1 MSYQPTTNLR
11 HNGILRVLSQDH
23 WESVVARV
31 LDQRENLP
39 NDARRKL
46 QTAINHV
53 VRIQQFPNR
62 PAIAPSPLLKD
73 PVLNQ
78 LRRSEELANAVLH
91 SWFATQDTLYAIVR
105 KYLHSKEKEVEY
117 PDFDSHEFQGTLTQD
132 DWSSACEAIL
142 QAHHELN
149 EGDIALMVC
158 FAMNKAPSQPY
169 TAQAKVTEPEGAH
182 IIEQVREYLELLPA
196 DSAEW
201 REYIPEF
208 LTAAADIVDR
218 KGAERQVAATF
229 LALSLNIGQLEKYSD
244 KLTYLELDTSSW
256 LVSDDTPLED
266 VSSAITLLS
275 SFSSLLED
283 YDLAPPVGSSITESQ
298 RLWEERM
305 AISRSIQHHKA
316 ELDLIL
322 ISTDPPRGGHLT
334 SDPDDQ
340 KENQVEELVGEPQP
354 GLSDLILSSGKLE
367 FNPTTTDYL
376 IEVEHSDR
384 SLMLTP
390 VLTRPDAAVKVTVE
404 TPDGG
409 SIEITDQEDGTF
421 KLQNLDL
428 GQTTIFI
435 GISTTALALPDSY
448 RLTVKCVASDEPE
461 NSRNA
466 DASLKRL
473 ELSVGD
479 LKFSQDTMNYSV
491 ELTDDSDELIV
502 QVETTDEAATVTL
515 SAKLNDGTTTSDINL
530 GGTQYV
536 IGRDILDAGEVTLLI
551 TVSAA
556 DNETN
561 RVYTVFLKKAT
572 TVDLPRIL
580 WSLVSQDDLAGAYW
594 LSKSMSA
601 QGLNTP
607 IEPSLLKA
615 AQGARWLKADSDVY
629 VEDLFDIVGSTE
641 AADDRDDQVLLRLGA
656 SLLPSLI
663 APETN
668 MLGWLSSP
676 RCLPVM
682 DTIVSPIKEFAG
694 MGYSCLPEH
703 VNGDEGFQSL
713 EVRITEASD
722 EARRW
727 LGEASNYQTNFRRA
741 VIIWQYLCRDGLV
754 GRMLTIAAEDDR
766 SQAEIARAC
775 VEEIR
780 QGDYAEIFDRGYSAT
795 APRHSKPAQIVGGA
809 RDWLIKRLGEAKD
822 RAEAW
827 YKLVVRA
834 MVNHSE
840 NSDQWLQERV
850 SHLRQELRANYLPV
864 MEGLLELGAASNPP
878 SVAGSA
884 ICAARSLEQLGAY
897 LDLGLNTSSSLEQPS
912 VVRDVTRVVE
922 SHRQRAIV
930 EDTDSTLETAMA
942 ARLFWVDSLDLND
955 LGLPRS
961 EQDLLLLSSSDSR
974 LDLPDTG
981 LEEAIRNRINN
992 LQDFRFVDF
1001 MIEGL
1006 SGDAIERVN
1015 SLVSSAIV
1023 DDRRTLQGDI
1033 EATRATIEQAEKDGV
1048 IEFEGATWD
1057 KHVET
1062 LNDIVVGEIKNF
1074 KAAFDSLDS
1083 IRSELDE
1090 EREKRRQELLN
1101 EWDDL
1106 LSSSDEGEQN
1116 VGSLFDEV
1124 NSTFKQASNSST
1136 LDIRVMEDCVSRL
1149 RNFQAEDEIAL
1160 PNLSPER
1167 ERTSSLEEFL
1177 SWCQEIKD
1185 PKAYANDNGG
1195 LKRFRQELTTEGSE

>member
-62 PAIAPSPLLKD
+62 PAIAPSPFLKD

-266 VSSAITLLS
+266 VSKAIRLLS

-322 ISTDPPRGGHLT
+322 ISTAPPRGGHLT

-641 AADDRDDQVLLRLGA
+641 AADDRDDQVLLRLAA

-1185 PKAYANDNGG
+1185 PRAYANDSGG
-1195 LKRFRQELTTEGSE
+1195 LKRFRQELTIEGSE

>member
-1 MSYQPTTNLR
+1 MSN
-11 HNGILRVLSQDH
+11 
-23 WESVVARV
+23 
-31 LDQRENLP
+31 
-39 NDARRKL
+39 
-46 QTAINHV
+46 
-53 VRIQQFPNR
+53 
-62 PAIAPSPLLKD
+62 
-73 PVLNQ
+73 
-78 LRRSEELANAVLH
+78 
-91 SWFATQDTLYAIVR
+91 
-105 KYLHSKEKEVEY
+105 
-117 PDFDSHEFQGTLTQD
+117 
-132 DWSSACEAIL
+132 
-142 QAHHELN
+142 
-149 EGDIALMVC
+149 
-158 FAMNKAPSQPY
+158 
-169 TAQAKVTEPEGAH
+169 
-182 IIEQVREYLELLPA
+182 
-196 DSAEW
+196 
-201 REYIPEF
+201 
-208 LTAAADIVDR
+208 
-218 KGAERQVAATF
+218 
-229 LALSLNIGQLEKYSD
+229 
-244 KLTYLELDTSSW
+244 
-256 LVSDDTPLED
+256 DTPLED
-266 VSSAITLLS
+266 VSKAITLLS

-283 YDLAPPVGSSITESQ
+283 YELAPPVGSSITESQ
-298 RLWEERM
+298 RLWEERI
-305 AISRSIQHHKA
+305 AISRRIQQHKA

-322 ISTDPPRGGHLT
+322 ISTAPPRVERLT

-340 KENQVEELVGEPQP
+340 KENQVEELVSEPQP

-376 IEVEHSDR
+376 IEVDNSDR

-390 VLTRPDAAVKVTVE
+390 VLTHPDAAVKVTVE
-404 TPDGG
+404 TPNGG
-409 SIEITDQEDGTF
+409 SIEITDREDGTF

-435 GISTTALALPDSY
+435 DIFTTALALPDSY

-461 NSRNA
+461 TSGKA

-473 ELSVGD
+473 ELSAGD

-491 ELTDDSDELIV
+491 ELTDDTDDLLV
-502 QVETTDEAATVTL
+502 QVKTTDESASVTL
-515 SAKLNDGTTTSDINL
+515 SAKLNDVTTTSDIKRE
-530 GGTQYV
+530 GTQYV

-556 DNETN
+556 DNETD
-561 RVYTVFLKKAT
+561 RVYTVLLKKAK
-572 TVDLPRIL
+572 TVDLTRLL

-594 LSKSMSA
+594 LSKSMAA
-601 QGLNTP
+601 QGLNAP
-607 IEPSLLKA
+607 VEPSLLKA
-615 AQGARWLKADSDVY
+615 AQGARWLRADSGVY
-629 VEDLFDIVGSTE
+629 VEDLFDIVGGAE
-641 AADDRDDQVLLRLGA
+641 AADDRDDQVLLRLAA

-676 RCLPVM
+676 RCLPMM
-682 DTIVSPIKEFAG
+682 DTIVSPMKEFAA
-694 MGYSCLPEH
+694 MGHSCLPEH

-713 EVRITEASD
+713 EGRIAEASD

-727 LGEASNYQTNFRRA
+727 MGEASNYQTNFRRA
-741 VIIWQYLCRDGLV
+741 VKIWQYLCRDDLV

-766 SQAEIARAC
+766 SQAEIVRAC

-795 APRHSKPAQIVGGA
+795 ATRHSKPAQIVGGA

-827 YKLVVRA
+827 YKLIARA

-884 ICAARSLEQLGAY
+884 ICAARSLEQLVAY
-897 LDLGLNTSSSLEQPS
+897 LDLGLNPSSSLEQPS

-955 LGLPRS
+955 LGLPKS
-961 EQDLLLLSSSDSR
+961 EHDLLLLSSSDSR
-974 LDLPDTG
+974 LDLTDTG

-1015 SLVSSAIV
+1015 SLVSSATV
-1023 DDRRTLQGDI
+1023 DDRRTLQRDI

-1062 LNDIVVGEIKNF
+1062 LNDICCWRDK
-1074 KAAFDSLDS
+1074 
-1083 IRSELDE
+1083 EL
-1090 EREKRRQELLN
+1090 
-1101 EWDDL
+1101 
-1106 LSSSDEGEQN
+1106 
-1116 VGSLFDEV
+1116 
-1124 NSTFKQASNSST
+1124 
-1136 LDIRVMEDCVSRL
+1136 
-1149 RNFQAEDEIAL
+1149 
-1160 PNLSPER
+1160 
-1167 ERTSSLEEFL
+1167 
-1177 SWCQEIKD
+1177 
-1185 PKAYANDNGG
+1185 
-1195 LKRFRQELTTEGSE
+1195 

>member
-1 MSYQPTTNLR
+1 MSYQPSINLR
-11 HNGILRVLSQDH
+11 HNGVLRVLGQDH

-53 VRIQQFPNR
+53 VRIQQFPNK
-62 PAIAPSPLLKD
+62 PAIAPSPLLKS
-73 PVLNQ
+73 PVISQ

-105 KYLHSKEKEVEY
+105 NYLHSKEKEVDY
-117 PDFDSHEFQGTLTQD
+117 PDFVSHEFQGTLTQE
-132 DWSSACEAIL
+132 DWASACQDIL
-142 QAHHELN
+142 EAHHELN

-169 TAQAKVTEPEGAH
+169 TAQAKVTEPAPPH

-208 LTAAADIVDR
+208 LAVAAEIVDR
-218 KGAERQVAATF
+218 KGAEQQVAATF
-229 LALSLNIGQLEKYSD
+229 LVLSSNIGQLEKYSD

-256 LVSDDTPLED
+256 LVSDDTPLEE
-266 VSSAITLLS
+266 VSKAITLLS

-283 YDLAPPVGSSITESQ
+283 YELAPPVGSSITESQ
-298 RLWEERM
+298 RLWEEQMVTAR
-305 AISRSIQHHKA
+305 RIQQHKA

-322 ISTDPPRGGHLT
+322 ISAAPPRVERLT

-340 KENQVEELVGEPQP
+340 KEDQVEEPVSEPQP

-376 IEVEHSDR
+376 IEVDNSDR

-390 VLTRPDAAVKVTVE
+390 VLTHPDAAVKVTVE
-404 TPDGG
+404 TPNGG
-409 SIEITDQEDGTF
+409 SIEITDREDGTF
-421 KLQNLDL
+421 KLQNLDH

-435 GISTTALALPDSY
+435 DISATALALPDSY
-448 RLTVKCVASDEPE
+448 RLTVNCVASDEPE
-461 NSRNA
+461 SSGKA

-473 ELSVGD
+473 ELSAGD
-479 LKFSQDTMNYSV
+479 LKFNQETMNYSV
-491 ELTDDSDELIV
+491 ELTNDSDELIV
-502 QVETTDEAATVTL
+502 QVKATDESASVTL
-515 SAKLNDGTTTSDINL
+515 SAKLNDGTTTSDIKRE
-530 GGTQYV
+530 GTQYV
-536 IGRDILDAGEVTLLI
+536 VGRDILDAGEVTLLI

-561 RVYTVFLKKAT
+561 QVYTVLLKKAK
-572 TVDLPRIL
+572 TVDLPGLL

-594 LSKSMSA
+594 LSKSMAA
-601 QGLNTP
+601 QGLNAP

-615 AQGARWLKADSDVY
+615 AQGARWLKADSGVY
-629 VEDLFDIVGSTE
+629 VEDLFDIVGGAE
-641 AADDRDDQVLLRLGA
+641 AADDRDDQVLLRLAA
-656 SLLPSLI
+656 SLVPSLI

-676 RCLPVM
+676 RCLPIM
-682 DTIVSPIKEFAG
+682 DTIVAPMKEFAA

-713 EVRITEASD
+713 EGRIAEASD

-727 LGEASNYQTNFRRA
+727 MSEASNYQTNFRRA
-741 VIIWQYLCRDGLV
+741 VKIWQYLCRDDLV

-766 SQAEIARAC
+766 SQAEIVRAC
-775 VEEIR
+775 IEEIR
-780 QGDYAEIFDRGYSAT
+780 QGGYAEIFDRGYSAT
-795 APRHSKPAQIVGGA
+795 ATRDSKPAQIVGGA

-822 RAEAW
+822 RAEDW
-827 YKLVVRA
+827 YKLVARA
-834 MVNHSE
+834 MASHSE

-884 ICAARSLEQLGAY
+884 ICAARSLEQLAAY
-897 LDLGLNTSSSLEQPS
+897 LDLGLNPSSSLEQPS

-955 LGLPRS
+955 LGLPKS
-961 EQDLLLLSSSDSR
+961 EHDLLLLSSSDSR
-974 LDLPDTG
+974 LDLTDTR

-1023 DDRRTLQGDI
+1023 DDRRTLQRDV

-1048 IEFEGATWD
+1048 IEFEGAIWD

-1062 LNDIVVGEIKNF
+1062 LNDIVVGEVKNF
-1074 KAAFDSLDS
+1074 KTAFDSLDS

-1090 EREKRRQELLN
+1090 EREKRRQELQS

-1106 LSSSDEGEQN
+1106 LSSSEKGGQN
-1116 VGSLFDEV
+1116 VGSSFDQV
-1124 NSTFKQASNSST
+1124 NITFKQASDSST

-1149 RNFQAEDEIAL
+1149 RNFQAEDEIVL
-1160 PNLSPER
+1160 LNLSPEK
-1167 ERTSSLEEFL
+1167 ERTSSLEKFL

-1185 PKAYANDNGG
+1185 PKAYTNDSGG
-1195 LKRFRQELTTEGSE
+1195 LKRFLQELTTEGNG